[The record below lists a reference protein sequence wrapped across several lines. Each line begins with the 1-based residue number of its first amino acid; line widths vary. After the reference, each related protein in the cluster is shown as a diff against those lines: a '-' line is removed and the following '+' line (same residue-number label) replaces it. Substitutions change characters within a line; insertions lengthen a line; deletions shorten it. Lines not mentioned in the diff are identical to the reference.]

1 MSGTTPILFL
11 HIPKTAGTTVHH
23 ILNNEYRG
31 LPSFSISHP
40 DQISIFEKL
49 SKEER
54 WKIKVLK
61 GHFVFGAD
69 AYYSEPT
76 TYFTFLRE
84 PIKRSISSF
93 NYLKSNHVFPFE
105 KSEEQYSLK
114 DLLKSGHKKNFDNC
128 HVRFLAGTTH
138 LAYGEVNE
146 ETYQLAL
153 SNFENYF
160 DSFGICERFDES
172 LIYLKQRL
180 NWAMP
185 YYVKANVSE
194 KKSYLSIF
202 DEETYQLLNYYNR
215 FDLLLYEHA
224 NKKFDAIIRL
234 KGESFEKEVRRFKK
248 LNSLQAPFRKL
259 ARTVWQLFQPSIRN

>member
-1 MSGTTPILFL
+1 MSETTTILFL

-23 ILNNEYRG
+23 ILNNQYRS

-40 DQISIFEKL
+40 DQITHFENK

-54 WKIKVLK
+54 SRIKVLK
-61 GHFVFGAD
+61 GHFAFGAH

-93 NYLKSNHVFPFE
+93 NYLKSNRVFPFE

-128 HVRFLAGTTH
+128 HVRFLAGATN
-138 LAYGEVNE
+138 LGYGEVNE

-160 DSFGICERFDES
+160 DTFGICERFDES
-172 LIYLKQRL
+172 LICLKQNL
-180 NWAMP
+180 NWSMP
-185 YYVKANVSE
+185 FYVKANVSE
-194 KKSYLSIF
+194 KQSYLSIF
-202 DEETYQLLNYYNR
+202 DEETYQLLNHYNK

-224 NKKFDAIIRL
+224 SKKFDAMIRS
-234 KGESFEKEVRRFKK
+234 KGETFEKELRRFKK
-248 LNSLQAPFRKL
+248 LNSLQAPFRKFV
-259 ARTVWQLFQPSIRN
+259 RTVWQLFQPTNRN

>member
-11 HIPKTAGTTVHH
+11 HIPKTAGTTVHQ

-93 NYLKSNHVFPFE
+93 NYLKSNHPRQSTNLAFKSDSFIYTSIIKNPNEIGQWESPKRFHRSGYKNGINYLIIYSNGHPGSQFQEVIE
-105 KSEEQYSLK
+105 KSIE
-114 DLLKSGHKKNFDNC
+114 
-128 HVRFLAGTTH
+128 
-138 LAYGEVNE
+138 
-146 ETYQLAL
+146 
-153 SNFENYF
+153 
-160 DSFGICERFDES
+160 
-172 LIYLKQRL
+172 RL
-180 NWAMP
+180 NKI
-185 YYVKANVSE
+185 YDVKLVRNNENSVTQILDKTTLEIKKYIPCRTWVIEIYE
-194 KKSYLSIF
+194 K
-202 DEETYQLLNYYNR
+202 
-215 FDLLLYEHA
+215 
-224 NKKFDAIIRL
+224 
-234 KGESFEKEVRRFKK
+234 
-248 LNSLQAPFRKL
+248 
-259 ARTVWQLFQPSIRN
+259 